1 MQNNQTRHNRLI
13 SEEKTDHSRENN
25 TTPYTYIDPTF
36 MNVHVG
42 GDLNHTNN
50 LPGYLED
57 QSTLINQSISQKPD
71 TDPLTELYKNIG
83 AAPQLK
89 DKFFLNQGVPVTE
102 PLQRNLNQTLYID
115 GKDNNRSTSEAS
127 VPVPVDPYYNF
138 LRDHGLLYDGFNKRR
153 YKTIYLNINSAFRRK
168 EPCVKLEEF
177 VTLSKDPIYFKKNSS
192 HMFIKHSDHGCEEG
206 DLIMITS
213 VSGKNVVLRTFDDKN
228 NPAFEILPG
237 CNIMKIFYPHD
248 LPESYN
254 DCALSVEI
262 KGIKGDNNKIFLGNV
277 PINLINGKHKIKV
290 KLTEDD
296 IHPDCNILDPSYL
309 NYDPNHFFIVLPKKM
324 HSVNPPYDLR
334 EYNFKLSLL
343 YVSGMPL
350 DQLNAKY
357 PIDKHHKH
365 GHHMIK
371 QVTDDGYHIDMHHK
385 ALKTMKGGGFNVTV
399 CKIIDI
405 ECGYPCPNNY
415 KIDLG
420 RTFNNI
426 VSTRLISS
434 EIPNVDKVI
443 KDCPLECANNKIY
456 WNVLDKGNTTYHLK
470 IDPGNYTMT
479 ELVKRIE
486 CEFNKDPQMHME
498 IDVDTYTDKVTF
510 KCFKKTVLCQP
521 IIAIEP
527 EVDTNLGVTNI
538 GIYKLQIKHPKH
550 GILYAGVKIHVLG
563 STSYLGIPE
572 DIINT
577 KHIITKIIDDDT
589 YEIELP
595 KFNPTTTILKTNGG
609 ATVTI
614 MVPDMFRLRFDKH
627 DTMGKILGFKDPC
640 HPTSVTPYKTKIS
653 NWDDYDYGICKKSK
667 NCSKSCSKHN
677 VPQLREGEYMLMI
690 AEPLYTLDSVGPVK
704 RAYAKILYGTQ
715 LNLPEDLTGNTL
727 FNTFVRTSK
736 FYEDPLNELSELTIS
751 FVNQNGDLI
760 DFGNRDHS
768 FTLEIVTVN
777 DIPEG
782 AGITA
787 NTGQNYN
794 IRV

>member
-25 TTPYTYIDPTF
+25 TTPYTYVDPTF

-42 GDLNHTNN
+42 GDLNHTND

-57 QSTLINQSISQKPD
+57 QSALINQSIPRGPD
-71 TDPLTELYKNIG
+71 DNNLNEIYKNIG

-89 DKFFLNQGVPVTE
+89 DKFFLNQGVPLVE
-102 PLQRNLNQTLYID
+102 PLQRNLNQSLYIEGID
-115 GKDNNRSTSEAS
+115 GQKDKNASGPTS
-127 VPVPVDPYYNF
+127 PVDPYQNF
-138 LRDHGLLYDGFNKRR
+138 LRDHGLLHEGFNKRR
-153 YKTIYLNINSAFRRK
+153 YKTTYLNINSAFRRK

-177 VTLSKDPIYFKKNSS
+177 ISLSKDPVYFKKNSN
-192 HMFIKHSDHGCEEG
+192 HMFIKHPNHGCEEG

-213 VSGKNVVLRTFDDKN
+213 ITGKNVILRTIGDN
-228 NPAFEILPG
+228 NNVAFEILPS
-237 CNIMKIFYPHD
+237 CNIMKIFYPHN
-248 LPESYN
+248 LPES
-254 DCALSVEI
+254 DCKLSVEI
-262 KGIKGDNNKIFLGNV
+262 KGIKGDKLFLGNIPV
-277 PINLINGKHKIKV
+277 NLINGKHKIKV
-290 KLTEDD
+290 KLTLDD
-296 IHPDCNILDPSYL
+296 IHPDCVLPDPSYID
-309 NYDPNHFFIVLPKKM
+309 YSPNHFFILLPKKM
-324 HSVNPPYDLR
+324 HSVSPPYTLI

-343 YVSGMPL
+343 YVAGMSL

-357 PIDKHHKH
+357 PIDKYHMH

-385 ALKTMKGGGFNVTV
+385 ASVTMKGGGYNVTV

-405 ECGYPCPNNY
+405 ECGYPCPNSY

-426 VSTRLISS
+426 ISTRLISS
-434 EIPNVDKVI
+434 EIPNVDKVV
-443 KDCPLECANNKIY
+443 KSCPPECANDKIY
-456 WNVLDKGNTTYHLK
+456 WNILDKGSTTYHMK
-470 IDPGNYTMT
+470 IDPGNYTMV

-486 CEFNKDPQMHME
+486 HEFNKDPNMHMKVD
-498 IDVDTYTDKVTF
+498 IDMHTDKVTF
-510 KCFKKTVLCQP
+510 KCFKKTILCQP
-521 IIAIEP
+521 IITIDP
-527 EVDTNLGVTNI
+527 EVDVNI
-538 GIYKLQIKHPKH
+538 GITNISVYKLKIKHPKH
-550 GILYAGVKIHVLG
+550 GILYSGSKIHISG

-572 DIINT
+572 DIINA

-595 KFNPTTTILKTNGG
+595 KFNPITTILKTNGG
-609 ATVTI
+609 ASVTI
-614 MVPDMFRLRFDKH
+614 IVPDMFRLRFDKH
-627 DTMGKILGFKDPC
+627 DTLGKILGFKNPC
-640 HPTSVTPYKTKIS
+640 YQTSITPYKTKIT
-653 NWDDYDYGICKKSK
+653 NWDDYDVCKKSK
-667 NCSKSCSKHN
+667 SCTELCHS
-677 VPQLREGEYMLMI
+677 VPQLRDGNYMLMV
-690 AEPLYTLDSVGPVK
+690 AEPLYTLDSIGPVK
-704 RAYAKILYGTQ
+704 RAYAKILFGSQ
-715 LNLPEDLTGNTL
+715 LNLPEDQTGNIL
-727 FNTFVRTSK
+727 YNTFVRTSK

-760 DFGNRDHS
+760 DFGNQDHS